1 MTGKYG
7 TISNEQLEKFKTK
20 MHSKIHWLLIY
31 KEKGGCGNYE
41 NYFVNTMKY
50 FNSLNTVLGNSVEV
64 LDVLVVLQKAF
75 DEVQKEEFDFQA
87 FRKSILEAHSI
98 IEKMRGD

>member
-31 KEKGGCGNYE
+31 KEKGGCDNYE